1 MGTQQLPVLE
11 AMSSLAASTSH
22 AICMCAAESAS
33 VTAVSCYASIKGRW
47 EGAEEKAEG
56 GTKSKADTIITVL
69 QMKTSNT

>member
-1 MGTQQLPVLE
+1 
-11 AMSSLAASTSH
+11 
-22 AICMCAAESAS
+22 MCAAESAS